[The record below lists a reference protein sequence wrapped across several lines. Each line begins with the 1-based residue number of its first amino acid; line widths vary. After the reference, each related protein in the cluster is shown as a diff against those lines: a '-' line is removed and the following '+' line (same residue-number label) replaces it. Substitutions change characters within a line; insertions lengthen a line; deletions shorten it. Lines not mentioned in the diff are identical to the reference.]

1 MHTTDSR
8 SVYQSGAVTTAGP
21 AQLVLM
27 LYDGALSS
35 VRQAGAVLA
44 EPGGGDRI
52 ARAHRELGRA
62 QDIIT
67 ELSVTLDRAQG
78 GAIASGLARL
88 YDFCLERLLEA
99 NLSKDP
105 AGLAAVTSVLSQLR
119 DTWAEACCGVTAGV
133 S

>member
-1 MHTTDSR
+1 MYTADSR
-8 SVYQSGAVTTAGP
+8 SVYQSEAALTAGP

-35 VRQAGAVLA
+35 VRQAEAVLA
-44 EPGGGDRI
+44 SETSPDRI
-52 ARAHRELGRA
+52 DRAHRELGRA

-78 GAIASGLARL
+78 GTVAASLSSL
-88 YDFCLERLLEA
+88 YDFCLERLLAA

-105 AGLAAVTSVLSQLR
+105 AGLDAVASVLSQLR
-119 DTWAEACCGVTAGV
+119 DAWAEACCGATAGV